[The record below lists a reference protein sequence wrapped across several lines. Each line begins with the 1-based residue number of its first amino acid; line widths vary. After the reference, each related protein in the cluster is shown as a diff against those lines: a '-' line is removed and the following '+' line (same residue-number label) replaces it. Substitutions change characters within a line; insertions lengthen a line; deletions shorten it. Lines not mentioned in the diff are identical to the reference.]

1 MVRKSDM
8 VRELV
13 KNGQYQKA
21 LAIAKKFTMGIS
33 PEDHKLM
40 VRAHECY
47 TNARFYQE
55 IGIDADA
62 AIAEGE
68 AVVKRLYG

>member
-1 MVRKSDM
+1 MVKKSDM
-8 VRELV
+8 VRDLV
-13 KNGQYQKA
+13 KKGQYQKA
-21 LAIAKKFTMGIS
+21 LAIAKKFTLGIP
-33 PEDHKLM
+33 PEDHKTM

>member
-1 MVRKSDM
+1 MVKKSDM
-8 VRELV
+8 VRDLV
-13 KNGQYQKA
+13 KKGQYQKA
-21 LAIAKKFTMGIS
+21 LAIAKKFTLGIS
-33 PEDHKLM
+33 PEDHKTM

>member
-13 KNGQYQKA
+13 KKGQYQKA

-55 IGIDADA
+55 LGMDANV

-68 AVVKRLYG
+68 AFVKRLYG

>member
-13 KNGQYQKA
+13 KKGQYQKA
-21 LAIAKKFTMGIS
+21 LAIAKKFALGIS
-33 PEDHKLM
+33 SEDHKSM

-55 IGIDADA
+55 LGVDTNA